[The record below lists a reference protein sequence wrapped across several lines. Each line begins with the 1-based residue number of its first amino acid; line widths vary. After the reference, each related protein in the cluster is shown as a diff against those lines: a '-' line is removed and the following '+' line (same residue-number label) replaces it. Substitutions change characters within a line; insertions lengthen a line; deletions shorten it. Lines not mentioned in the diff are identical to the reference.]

1 MQVRL
6 MRVLW
11 VFERF
16 QVSYE
21 AQEPLLAPSDWWVR
35 PVSGRFL
42 RLSLLLERGFELRLR
57 SNSLQVDPYRW
68 CCDAN
73 LSTDSVAFL
82 ALIRPMD
89 APKHREPLNP
99 ILEIAS
105 LHTLEDPCRS
115 SSAVGPDRRSSRA
128 LSLLWRGI
136 IEENREYEVKT
147 EAPEVMTGG

>member
-1 MQVRL
+1 MMPRSLYWRL
-6 MRVLW
+6 LIGG
-11 VFERF
+11 
-16 QVSYE
+16 
-21 AQEPLLAPSDWWVR
+21 LG

-57 SNSLQVDPYRW
+57 SNSLQIDPYRW

-115 SSAVGPDRRSSRA
+115 AIGPDRRSSRA

>member
-1 MQVRL
+1 MKPRSLYWRL
-6 MRVLW
+6 LIGG
-11 VFERF
+11 
-16 QVSYE
+16 
-21 AQEPLLAPSDWWVR
+21 LG

-57 SNSLQVDPYRW
+57 SNSLQIAPYRW
-68 CCDAN
+68 CSEAN
-73 LSTDSVAFL
+73 LSTDSVDFL

-89 APKHREPLNP
+89 APVLREPLCTLNRLNP

-105 LHTLEDPCRS
+105 FHTLEDPCRYS
-115 SSAVGPDRRSSRA
+115 SVVGPDRRSSRA

-147 EAPEVMTGG
+147 EAPDVKTGG